1 MQSLKEK
8 HENEL
13 QLKDSTIN
21 EVRKQVQELLK
32 SHQQKLNDMRRSY
45 ESSKRSFE
53 KKQESVV
60 SVEMSMSFDS
70 FTR

>member
-13 QLKDSTIN
+13 QLKDSTIH
-21 EVRKQVQELLK
+21 EVRNQVQELLK
-32 SHQQKLNDMRRSY
+32 SHQQKLNEMRRSY

-53 KKQESVV
+53 KKQESAV
-60 SVEMSMSFDS
+60 SVEMSVSFGS
-70 FTR
+70 FTC